1 MKNMNREWLE
11 TDGLGGFASGTIS
24 GRRTRRYHALLLSAV
39 AAENARY
46 VLVNGV
52 EVQVQ
57 SAAGTSALS
66 SQRFLPNVIHP
77 HGDRLIQTFQT
88 DPWPTWDFLLEDG
101 TRIRQ
106 EFFVPQGFSAVV
118 LKWSL
123 LAPVKTPVTLSLRL
137 LMSGRTYHALH
148 HANNDFRFE
157 HHGDN
162 RRLQWNPY
170 PGVPGTAAMTNG
182 TYTRDPLWYYQ
193 FYYTLEAERG
203 LDSAEDLASP
213 GVFRFELQAAPAL
226 CILTATDEG
235 TLTANELET
244 TERLVDRLTKEERT
258 RRQNFSTPLHCSAK
272 QFLIQS
278 GTRATIVAGYPW
290 FTDWGRD
297 TFIALRGLCLATG
310 QLDHAGKILHDWSEM
325 VSTGMLPNRFP
336 DGKSQPEYHSVDAS
350 LWFIIAVHDYLAALQ
365 ASGLIAPPAEIRQL
379 QYAVAQILEGY
390 SQGTRFGIRA
400 DVDGLLSAGEAGVQL
415 TWMDAKVDD
424 WVVTPRIGK
433 PVEIQALW
441 INALSIASQFDR
453 RWRARF
459 QQARTSFQKR
469 FWNASQNCLYDV
481 VDVDHQPGQMDG
493 KIRPNQILAI
503 GGLPLNLLERDRAAR
518 VVKTVEDRLLTPVG
532 LRTLSPDDPDY
543 HPHYHGDVRA
553 RDAAYHQG
561 TVWPWLMGPFMDA
574 WLRVNGNSSE
584 NRNTARTRFVQP
596 LREHLQEAGLGHVS
610 EILDAEP
617 TDTARGLRQLPR
629 GCPFQAWSL
638 GELLRMEAS
647 LAQHKKL

>member
-1 MKNMNREWLE
+1 MKNTNREWLE

-39 AAENARY
+39 AAENTRY
-46 VLVNGV
+46 VLVNGA

-57 SAAGTSALS
+57 SVAGTSALS

-77 HGDRLIQTFQT
+77 HGDRLIQAFQT
-88 DPWPTWDFLLEDG
+88 DPWPTWDFRLEDG

-106 EFFVPQGFSAVV
+106 EFFVPRGSSAVV

-123 LAPVKTPVTLSLRL
+123 PEPVKTPVTLSLRL
-137 LMSGRTYHALH
+137 LMSGRNYHALH

-157 HHGDN
+157 HQGN
-162 RRLQWNPY
+162 SRRLQWNPY
-170 PGVPGTAAMTNG
+170 PGVPGIIAMTNG
-182 TYTRDPLWYYQ
+182 AYTSDPIWYRQ

-226 CILTATDEG
+226 CILTASDAG
-235 TLTANELET
+235 TLTGDELET
-244 TERLVDRLTKEERT
+244 TEKLVDRLEKDERT
-258 RRQNFSTPLHCSAK
+258 RRQTFSTPLHRAAE

-310 QLDHAGKILHDWSEM
+310 HLEHAGKILRDWSET
-325 VSTGMLPNRFP
+325 VSEGMLPNRFP
-336 DGKSQPEYHSVDAS
+336 DDKSQPEYNSVDAS

-365 ASGLIAPPAEIRQL
+365 ASGLIAPSAEVRQL
-379 QYAVAQILEGY
+379 QLATSQILEGY

-400 DVDGLLSAGEAGVQL
+400 DADGLLSAGETGVQL
-415 TWMDAKVDD
+415 TWMDAKVDS

-441 INALSIASQFDR
+441 INALSIASQFDHH
-453 RWRARF
+453 WQARF

-469 FWNASQNCLYDV
+469 FWNASRNCLYDV
-481 VDVDHQPGQMDG
+481 VDADHQPGQMDG
-493 KIRPNQILAI
+493 KIRPNQILAV
-503 GGLPLNLLERDRAAR
+503 GGLPLTLLERDQAAR
-518 VVKTVEDRLLTPVG
+518 VVKTVEDQLLTPVG

-543 HPHYHGDVRA
+543 HPHYCGDVRA

-574 WLRVNGNSSE
+574 WLRVNGSSSE
-584 NRNTARTRFVQP
+584 NRDAARVRFVQP

-617 TDTARGLRQLPR
+617 TDTARGMQQLPR

-647 LAQHKKL
+647 LAQHEKL